1 MLHLNVLTSVNLSNK
16 RSSMSNDRLKD
27 KVSIVTGAASG
38 IGLQTLELF
47 ASQGAS
53 VVAIDILSPTN
64 ELSNKFRENGNIDYL
79 QLDISLEKN
88 WAQIVD
94 YIRSKYYKLDIL
106 INNAGING
114 YDKDQDPENMTLDTW
129 HYIHSIN
136 LDSVFLGCK
145 HAISIMKATNCS
157 KVSKPSCSIINI
169 ASRSGI
175 VGVPNL
181 AAYASS
187 KAAIRNYTKSVAAY
201 CVQKGYNIR
210 CNTISPASIDTRMWD
225 NLRADKVAF
234 ENFCKSLPLKRIG
247 KPEEVAHACLYLAS
261 DDASYTTGSE
271 IIVDGGI
278 LSTCGSLPK

>member
-1 MLHLNVLTSVNLSNK
+1 MNLITSLGNSPNK
-16 RSSMSNDRLKD
+16 RNSMTNDRLKD
-27 KVSIVTGAASG
+27 KVSIVTGAANG

-47 ASQGAS
+47 RYQGAS
-53 VVAIDILSPTN
+53 VIAIDILPPSN
-64 ELSNKFRENGNIDYL
+64 EFSNKFGTYGDIDYL
-79 QLDISLEKN
+79 QLDISLEKS
-88 WAQIVD
+88 WIQILD
-94 YIRSKYYKLDIL
+94 YIRSKYDRLDIL
-106 INNAGING
+106 VNNAGING
-114 YDKDQDPENMTLDTW
+114 YDKLQDPEHMTLDTW

-145 HAISIMKATNCS
+145 YAINIMKNANHS
-157 KVSKPSCSIINI
+157 KVSGSSCSIINI

-201 CVQKGYNIR
+201 CTEKGYDIR
-210 CNTISPASIDTRMWD
+210 CNTISPASIDTQMWD
-225 NLRADKVAF
+225 NLRTDKVAF
-234 ENFCKSLPLKRIG
+234 ERFCRTLPLKRIG

>member
-1 MLHLNVLTSVNLSNK
+1 MK
-16 RSSMSNDRLKD
+16 NDRLKG

-47 ASQGAS
+47 ASQGAA
-53 VVAIDILSPTN
+53 VVAIDILSLTN
-64 ELSNKFRENGNIDYL
+64 ELSEKFKACGNIDYL
-79 QLDISLEKN
+79 QLDISLEKA
-88 WAQIVD
+88 WAQIVG
-94 YIRSKYYKLDIL
+94 YIKSKHKKLDIL

-114 YDKDQDPENMTLDTW
+114 YDKNQDPEHMTLDTW

-145 HAISIMKATNCS
+145 HGIGLMKDTSCN
-157 KVSKPSCSIINI
+157 KVSGSSCSIINI

-201 CVQKGYNIR
+201 CAQKGYDIR

-225 NLRADKVAF
+225 NLRLDKEAF
-234 ENFCKSLPLKRIG
+234 ESFCKNLPLKRIG
-247 KPEEVAHACLYLAS
+247 HPKEVAHACLYLAS

-278 LSTCGSLPK
+278 LSTCGFLPK